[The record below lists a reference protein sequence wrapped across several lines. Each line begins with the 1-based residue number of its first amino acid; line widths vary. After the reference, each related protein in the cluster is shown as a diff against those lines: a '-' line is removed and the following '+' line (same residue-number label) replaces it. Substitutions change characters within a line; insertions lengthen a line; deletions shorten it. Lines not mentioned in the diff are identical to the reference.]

1 MNNLIPILVIN
12 LTQGGFEELEQ
23 FSKVISIL
31 NHKAHEELSIFI
43 VFTKYES
50 MTNDIK
56 NQLR

>member
-1 MNNLIPILVIN
+1 MIPILVFN

-23 FSKVISIL
+23 FSKIVSIL

-50 MTNDIK
+50 MINDIK